1 MTLLTFG
8 VYVLVD
14 ENNALD
20 VEKCFV
26 ALTLFNIMRVPMSF
40 LPLIIVACVEVR
52 QKLST
57 SKNKTQKNH
66 QINSFPFIGLTTV

>member
-14 ENNALD
+14 ENNVLD

-26 ALTLFNIMRVPMSF
+26 SLTLFNIMRVPMSF

-52 QKLST
+52 QIYQDLKKTKLYL
-57 SKNKTQKNH
+57 
-66 QINSFPFIGLTTV
+66 INLFSLSWIRFR